1 MTTWKAAFFVKNV
14 PTHERVL
21 RVAVALTTAVVAL
34 RLLGGPTGWA
44 VASAA
49 LGFGMTGLF
58 GFCPACALV
67 GRRLPKQG

>member
-14 PTHERVL
+14 PTWERLVRVVL
-21 RVAVALTTAVVAL
+21 AVT
-34 RLLGGPTGWA
+34 
-44 VASAA
+44 AA
-49 LGFGMTGLF
+49 LVSLSALAAPGAWLVAGSALAFGMTGLF